1 VSANV
6 PEYGMVQRRSTY
18 IPATT
23 TLSVLLLL
31 AVGLF
36 GCWLVGTRPLDVGT
50 DTQTY
55 AGFFQGLSSGG
66 GETRLEPGFVY
77 LTWGLWKLGF
87 GVVGYQTAL
96 FALMLGTVFVATRRY
111 QDYLVGDDPVQ
122 RRGFFT
128 FLGAAIMLLYVS
140 PMFVNAT
147 INAVRQGLAALLVF
161 AALLSF
167 QRKQWWSFV
176 VLGAVASSLHLSSLM
191 YLVFAPVLLFGTRM
205 QRVIALVAFASYVSG
220 LSTMVIRAAIPALY
234 ELMMTYTATGRSK
247 VGVRI
252 DFAVFSIFWY
262 MLPYVLA
269 PLVRVEYREKIKQS
283 AAVYLVMTL
292 PFFAVGWGYFSN
304 RYLLPAWLSVSL
316 ILAAMLV
323 HSRLALLRNPLLL
336 RFGLILSCAA
346 FYYYV
351 TNEILI

>member
-1 VSANV
+1 MSASI
-6 PEYGMVQRRSTY
+6 PEYAMTQRRSTY
-18 IPATT
+18 MPAAT
-23 TLSVLLLL
+23 TLSLLLL
-31 AVGLF
+31 AAVALF
-36 GCWLVGTRPLDVGT
+36 GCWLVGTRSPDVGT

-66 GETRLEPGFVY
+66 GETRLEPGFVW
-77 LTWGLWKLGF
+77 LTWALWKLG
-87 GVVGYQTAL
+87 VDIIGYQTAL
-96 FALMLGTVFVATRRY
+96 FAFMLGTVIVATRRY
-111 QDYLVGDDPVQ
+111 QDYLAGDHAGPQ
-122 RRGFFT
+122 RGYLT

-161 AALLSF
+161 ASLLSF

-176 VLGAVASSLHLSSLM
+176 LFGATASSLHLSSLL

-205 QRVIALVAFASYVSG
+205 QRLIAVIAFAAYVSG
-220 LSTMVIRAAIPALY
+220 VSMMVIRAFVPSLY
-234 ELMMTYTATGRSK
+234 ELVMTYTATQYYRI
-247 VGVRI
+247 GVRY

-262 MLPYVLA
+262 TLPYLLA
-269 PLVRVEYREKIKQS
+269 PLVRAEYREKIKES

>member
-1 VSANV
+1 MNANV

-55 AGFFQGLSSGG
+55 AGFFEGLSSGG

-77 LTWGLWKLGF
+77 LTWGLWKLGV
-87 GVVGYQTAL
+87 GVIGYQTAL
-96 FALMLGTVFVATRRY
+96 FALMLCTIIVATRRY
-111 QDYLVGDDPVQ
+111 HDFLVGDDVLQ
-122 RRGFFT
+122 RPGYLT

-161 AALLSF
+161 ASLLSF

-176 VLGAVASSLHLSSLM
+176 LLGALASSLHLSSLL
-191 YLVFAPVLLFGTRM
+191 YLVFAPVQLFGTRM
-205 QRVIALVAFASYVSG
+205 QRVIAVIAFVSYVSG
-220 LSTMVIRAAIPALY
+220 LSTIVVRALIPSLY
-234 ELMMTYTATGRSK
+234 ELMMTYTPSQRSQ

-269 PLVRVEYREKIKQS
+269 PLVRAEYREKIKHS

-304 RYLLPAWLSVSL
+304 RYLLPAWLSASL

-351 TNEILI
+351 THEILI